1 MRPIQKYCLMLL
13 GIASLILCCP
23 AVPLRAQ
30 SSESG
35 ERGYFD
41 GSKPF
46 YAGLV
51 AGLNVSTVQ
60 RDNFSGYHQPGLNAG
75 ATVYW
80 HFAAPLAFSIDLL
93 FSQKG
98 AKGVNTANSPYAGT
112 YYEKYTMRLNY
123 LEVPLLLHYI
133 VSPKWQFGAGAS
145 YNALISA
152 KETYETIYPVYIDP
166 DRFPFQKYE
175 IDLVASGSMK
185 LYKGLMLQVRYQY
198 SVTPVRKAW
207 DVPQGLGIGNQL
219 NNMFVFRLAYLF

>member
-1 MRPIQKYCLMLL
+1 MKALLIFGLCLLTVL
-13 GIASLILCCP
+13 DAS
-23 AVPLRAQ
+23 AQ
-30 SSESG
+30 ETG
-35 ERGYFD
+35 EDGPGYFN
-41 GSKPF
+41 GHKPF

-51 AGLNVSTVQ
+51 AGLNVSTVT
-60 RDNFSGYHQPGLNAG
+60 RDNFGGYHQPGFNAG

-80 HFAAPLAFSIDLL
+80 HFARPLTMSIDLL

-133 VSPKWQFGAGAS
+133 ASPKWQFGAGAS
-145 YNALISA
+145 YSALVSA
-152 KETYETIYPVYIDP
+152 KETYETIYPVYLDP

-175 IDLVASGSMK
+175 IDLVGSGSMMV
-185 LYKGLMLQVRYQY
+185 YKGLMLQVRYQY

-207 DVPQGLGIGNQL
+207 DVPQGLGIGNQF